1 MSRPLIKRYIHH
13 RPKYLVFSPVKDNQ
27 DKNKIN
33 TSSKKDTAEVSLD
46 MLEALRL
53 ADLEGLSQDDAA
65 TSMGVSRQTFGR
77 IIEDARRLVA
87 DALINNK
94 NIKFVSSDCVDF
106 HNRELKCINCAFEWE
121 AKFKV
126 NEIVFCPNCN
136 STEVIKRSRCGK
148 YCNCSLKI
156 SY

>member
-13 RPKYLVFSPVKDNQ
+13 RPKYSVFYFVKDNQ
-27 DKNKIN
+27 EMNKVN
-33 TSSKKDTAEVSLD
+33 TSSEEDTVEISLD

-53 ADLEGLSQDDAA
+53 ADLEGLSQDEAA
-65 TSMGVSRQTFGR
+65 VSMGVSRQTFGR
-77 IIEDARRLVA
+77 IIEDARRLVC

-94 NIKFVSSDCVDF
+94 NIKFVSNDCVDF
-106 HNRELKCINCAFEWE
+106 HKRELKCINCGYEWE
-121 AKFKV
+121 AKFGV
-126 NEIVFCPNCN
+126 NEKVFCPNCN

-148 YCNCSLKI
+148 HCKCSLKI